1 MEARESFSAA
11 AAARPRSR
19 TRGHTPRYETTRLQ
33 SRCRPHLPTNPKA
46 STVVVQTKHSSINSP
61 INHVRCGGK
70 QSGPPVP
77 THIQQQ
83 KTRPDTYTAV
93 KLSLGAPPRLC
104 RASSALST
112 HTHSAALHCDRRPHM
127 PHLCLYVSV
136 CSVRTQAP
144 ERQLP
149 RAQITAVPA
158 TSPVGRPT
166 WMRQTTHTLQRHVKR
181 CSRRE
186 FSTMGDDDDD
196 DASCEELCRVP
207 SLSST

>member
-33 SRCRPHLPTNPKA
+33 SRCRPHLPPNPKA

-112 HTHSAALHCDRRPHM
+112 HTHTQRRTALRPAAAHAAPVSVCVCVFRSHTGARAPVASCANNHTAPQSPPLFPSAVPLGCDRRHI
-127 PHLCLYVSV
+127 H
-136 CSVRTQAP
+136 
-144 ERQLP
+144 
-149 RAQITAVPA
+149 
-158 TSPVGRPT
+158 
-166 WMRQTTHTLQRHVKR
+166 
-181 CSRRE
+181 
-186 FSTMGDDDDD
+186 FSGM
-196 DASCEELCRVP
+196 
-207 SLSST
+207 